1 MSAVT
6 DVDRRARI
14 IALAVVTAVSAIL
27 VALSLALF

>member
-14 IALAVVTAVSAIL
+14 IALCVVTAVFAVL
-27 VALSLALF
+27 VTALLALL